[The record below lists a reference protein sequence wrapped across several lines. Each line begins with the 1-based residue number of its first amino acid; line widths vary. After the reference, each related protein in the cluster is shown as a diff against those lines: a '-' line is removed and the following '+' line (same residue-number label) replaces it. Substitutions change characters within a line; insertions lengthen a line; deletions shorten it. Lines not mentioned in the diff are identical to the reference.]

1 MSVEKVG
8 ENNMDSILTSV
19 KKQIGIHEDDDSFDP
34 DIIMAIN
41 TVFVILN
48 RVGVGPSKG
57 FSITDK
63 NSIWTDFI
71 PDDDVNFEAIK
82 TYVGAKARFV
92 FDPPTSSVLMQAL
105 KELISELEWTLNIN
119 AETQTT

>member
-1 MSVEKVG
+1 
-8 ENNMDSILTSV
+8 MDSILTSV

-63 NSIWTDFI
+63 NSIWSDFI
-71 PDDDVNFEAIK
+71 SDDDVNFEAIK
-82 TYVGAKARFV
+82 TYVGAKVRFI
-92 FDPPTSSVLMQAL
+92 FDPPTSSVLMQTL